1 MDFNTIKNYT
11 KSNVQ
16 VQFEK
21 HFSNANLASF
31 TDFNNLV
38 ILPGLCDVHVHLRE
52 PGFSY
57 KENIKSGTM
66 ASAKG
71 GVTAVC
77 SMPNLKPVPDS
88 EENLKVQT
96 DIIERD
102 AVIKVY
108 PYASITLGQ
117 KGEKLCDFKSLHDK
131 VVAFSDDGKGVQDAK
146 IIERAMILAKKY
158 DKVLVCHCEDESLL
172 YGGYIHDGEYA
183 KAHGHKGI
191 CSASEYKQ
199 VERDLELVEKIGCKY
214 HVCHVST
221 LETVEL
227 IRMAKKKGLNVTCE
241 TAPHYLILSDDDL
254 KEEGRFKMNPP
265 LRSNRDKQALI
276 EGILDGTIDMIATDH
291 APHSEEEKSRGLKD
305 SVFGIVGIENS
316 FQLMFTHFVKT
327 GILSMEKL
335 MELMSFNP
343 AKRFNID
350 VSKDFSVWDLSV
362 ESRIEPKEFLSMGR
376 ATPFENHLVFGK
388 NLMTIVNGKKV
399 YSI

>member
-1 MDFNTIKNYT
+1 
-11 KSNVQ
+11 
-16 VQFEK
+16 
-21 HFSNANLASF
+21 
-31 TDFNNLV
+31 
-38 ILPGLCDVHVHLRE
+38 
-52 PGFSY
+52 
-57 KENIKSGTM
+57 
-66 ASAKG
+66 
-71 GVTAVC
+71 
-77 SMPNLKPVPDS
+77 
-88 EENLKVQT
+88 
-96 DIIERD
+96 
-102 AVIKVY
+102 
-108 PYASITLGQ
+108 
-117 KGEKLCDFKSLHDK
+117 
-131 VVAFSDDGKGVQDAK
+131 
-146 IIERAMILAKKY
+146 
-158 DKVLVCHCEDESLL
+158 
-172 YGGYIHDGEYA
+172 
-183 KAHGHKGI
+183 
-191 CSASEYKQ
+191 
-199 VERDLELVEKIGCKY
+199 
-214 HVCHVST
+214 
-221 LETVEL
+221 
-227 IRMAKKKGLNVTCE
+227 MAKKKGLNVTCE

>member
-1 MDFNTIKNYT
+1 MDYKNIKNYH
-11 KSNVQ
+11 KSDIRAQ
-16 VQFEK
+16 LDKF
-21 HFSNANLASF
+21 FSSANIASF

-38 ILPGLCDVHVHLRE
+38 ILPGFCDVHVHLRE

-57 KENIKSGTM
+57 KETIRSGTL
-66 ASAKG
+66 AAARG

-88 EENLKVQT
+88 IENLKVQLGL
-96 DIIERD
+96 IEKD
-102 AVIKVY
+102 AQINVY
-108 PYASITLGQ
+108 PYASITIGQ
-117 KGEKLCDFKSLHDK
+117 KGQELCDFETLHDK
-131 VVAFSDDGKGVQDAK
+131 VIAFSDDGEGVQNQE

-172 YGGYIHDGEYA
+172 FGGYIHDGDYA
-183 KAHGHKGI
+183 KEHGHKGI

-199 VERDLELVEKIGCKY
+199 VERDLNLVEKIGCKY

-221 LETVEL
+221 AQTVEL
-227 IRMAKKKGLNVTCE
+227 IRQAKKKGLDVTCE
-241 TAPHYLILSDDDL
+241 TAPHYLILTDADL

-265 LRSNRDKQALI
+265 LRAKEDRQALI
-276 EGILDGTIDMIATDH
+276 EGIIDGTVDMIATDH
-291 APHSEEEKSRGLKD
+291 APHSNEEKSRGLKD

-327 GILSMEKL
+327 GVLSMEKL
-335 MELMSFNP
+335 MELMAFNP

-350 VSKDFSVWDLSV
+350 ISKDFSVWDLGAKV
-362 ESRIEPKEFLSMGR
+362 TVNPHEFLSMGK
-376 ATPFENHLVFGK
+376 ATPFENCTVFGK
-388 NLMTIVNGKKV
+388 NLATVVNGKKV